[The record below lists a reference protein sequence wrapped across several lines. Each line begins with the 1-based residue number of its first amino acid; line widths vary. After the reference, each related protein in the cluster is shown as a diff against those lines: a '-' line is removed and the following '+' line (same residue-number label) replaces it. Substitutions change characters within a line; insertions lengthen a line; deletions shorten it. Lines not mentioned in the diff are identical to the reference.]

1 MLGRERMNAALRCQP
16 TDRPPVWIM
25 RQAGRTLPEY
35 RVIREQYSFL
45 ERMKTP
51 ELAAEITVQ
60 PIRRFGMDAA
70 VIFSDILIIP
80 EAMGQTLDF
89 TPAPILSPTLPG
101 DLTLRPVDPQRDF
114 PWLGETIRR
123 VRDELGDH
131 QAILGFTGAPWTL
144 ACYMVERGS
153 KKGFPG
159 IKRWM
164 YRDPE
169 AFSALMVQLRVAIV
183 ETLRFQLDAGADAVQ
198 LFDTW
203 AGDLSPADYQE
214 FVAPHVH
221 YIIQEVQRTGGPI
234 IHYIRNGAHL
244 MDQAIPMASDG
255 LAVDWRTNIVEVA
268 ERLDQTLGQGKCCV
282 QGNLD
287 PVSLFAPTDRIRSQ
301 VRALHASMDGRPGHI
316 FNLGHGLLPDIPI
329 EGIGAFVSAVQELG

>member
-1 MLGRERMNAALRCQP
+1 MLDENECARHCDVSPRIDRRSGSCVKRVERFQSIERFERN
-16 TDRPPVWIM
+16 
-25 RQAGRTLPEY
+25 TL
-35 RVIREQYSFL
+35 FL

-153 KKGFPG
+153 KKDSRVSKSGCIG
-159 IKRWM
+159 
-164 YRDPE
+164 
-169 AFSALMVQLRVAIV
+169 SLRP
-183 ETLRFQLDAGADAVQ
+183 F
-198 LFDTW
+198 
-203 AGDLSPADYQE
+203 
-214 FVAPHVH
+214 
-221 YIIQEVQRTGGPI
+221 
-234 IHYIRNGAHL
+234 
-244 MDQAIPMASDG
+244 
-255 LAVDWRTNIVEVA
+255 
-268 ERLDQTLGQGKCCV
+268 
-282 QGNLD
+282 
-287 PVSLFAPTDRIRSQ
+287 
-301 VRALHASMDGRPGHI
+301 GR
-316 FNLGHGLLPDIPI
+316 
-329 EGIGAFVSAVQELG
+329 